1 MEQAVTAKTTRI
13 TVETETLLIVRRAKA
28 DLAWCSECR
37 AEVDVITLDNDT
49 LAEPNAAAQ
58 IQEWLGT
65 SKLHCWRSANGPAQ
79 ICLPS
84 LFQCFELEE
93 VQRLF
98 RSNER
103 PFDHSRR
110 KQQ

>member
-13 TVETETLLIVRRAKA
+13 TVETETLLVIRGAKA
-28 DLAWCSECR
+28 FLAWCPSCR
-37 AEVDVITLDNDT
+37 AEVDVIALGNDS
-49 LAEPNAAAQ
+49 LAGSITAAQ

-65 SKLHCWRSANGPAQ
+65 SGLHFWQTANGPAQ

-93 VQRLF
+93 VQRF
-98 RSNER
+98 WRSDEN
-103 PFDHSRR
+103 PIDQSRR
-110 KQQ
+110 KQV